1 MTTLSTQR
9 YRQRYRF
16 DMAVNVRMSEE
27 LAEQLRQVAADLGK
41 SQQEAI
47 REAIELY
54 VRDFK
59 LRHYPPEVRHL
70 VTPAKRPYRH
80 IPRSE
85 RFTPPPGSMDSTE
98 MIREMRGDR

>member
-1 MTTLSTQR
+1 MTTLSTIR
-9 YRQRYRF
+9 YRKRYRF

-27 LAEQLRQVAADLGK
+27 LAEQLRRVASELGK

-70 VTPAKRPYRH
+70 VTPAKRHYRH

>member
-1 MTTLSTQR
+1 MTTLSTMW
-9 YRQRYRF
+9 YRKRYRF

-27 LAEQLRQVAADLGK
+27 LAEQLRRVASELGK

-59 LRHYPPEVRHL
+59 LRHL
-70 VTPAKRPYRH
+70 VTPAKRHYRH

>member
-1 MTTLSTQR
+1 MTTLSTMR
-9 YRQRYRF
+9 YRKRYRH

-27 LAEQLRQVAADLGK
+27 LAEQLRRVASELGK

-70 VTPAKRPYRH
+70 VTPAKRPYQE
-80 IPRSE
+80 IPPER
-85 RFTPPPGSMDSTE
+85 RFTPPPGSMDSTD

>member
-1 MTTLSTQR
+1 MTTLSTLWYRKR
-9 YRQRYRF
+9 YRH

-27 LAEQLRQVAADLGK
+27 LAEQLRRVASELGK

>member
-1 MTTLSTQR
+1 MTTLSTIR
-9 YRQRYRF
+9 YRKRYRF

-27 LAEQLRQVAADLGK
+27 LAEQLRRVASELGK

>member
-1 MTTLSTQR
+1 MTTLSTSWYHKR
-9 YRQRYRF
+9 YRL

-27 LAEQLRQVAADLGK
+27 LAEQLRQVAAELGK

-70 VTPAKRPYRH
+70 VTPAKRPYQE
-80 IPRSE
+80 IPPER
-85 RFTPPPGSMDSTE
+85 RFTPPPGSMDSTA

>member
-1 MTTLSTQR
+1 MTTLSTMW
-9 YRQRYRF
+9 YRKRYRF

-27 LAEQLRQVAADLGK
+27 LAEQLRRVASELGK

>member
-1 MTTLSTQR
+1 MTTLSTNR
-9 YRQRYRF
+9 YRKRYRF
-16 DMAVNVRMSEE
+16 YMAVNVRMSEE

>member
-1 MTTLSTQR
+1 MTMLSTQW
-9 YRQRYRF
+9 YRRRYRF

-27 LAEQLRQVAADLGK
+27 LAEQLRRVASELGK

-70 VTPAKRPYRH
+70 VTPAKRPYRE
-80 IPRSE
+80 IPPER
-85 RFTPPPGSMDSTE
+85 RFTPPPGSMDSTD

>member
-1 MTTLSTQR
+1 MTTLSTIR
-9 YRQRYRF
+9 YRKRYRA

-27 LAEQLRQVAADLGK
+27 LAEQLRQVASELGK

-85 RFTPPPGSMDSTE
+85 RFIPPPGSMDSTE

>member
-1 MTTLSTQR
+1 MTTLSTLW
-9 YRQRYRF
+9 YRKRYRF

-27 LAEQLRQVAADLGK
+27 LAEQLRQVAAELGK

-80 IPRSE
+80 IPSSE
-85 RFTPPPGSMDSTE
+85 RYAPPDYEGSE
-98 MIREMRGDR
+98 ALIRELRGDR

>member
-1 MTTLSTQR
+1 MW
-9 YRQRYRF
+9 YRKRYRF

-27 LAEQLRQVAADLGK
+27 LAEQLRRVASELGK

>member
-1 MTTLSTQR
+1 MTTLSTLWYRKR
-9 YRQRYRF
+9 YRY

-27 LAEQLRQVAADLGK
+27 LAEQLRQVSVELGK
-41 SQQEAI
+41 SQQQAI

>member
-1 MTTLSTQR
+1 MTTLSTIR
-9 YRQRYRF
+9 YRKRYRF

-27 LAEQLRQVAADLGK
+27 LAEQLRRVASELGK

-85 RFTPPPGSMDSTE
+85 RFTPPPGNMDSTE

>member
-1 MTTLSTQR
+1 MTTLSTLWYRKR
-9 YRQRYRF
+9 YHF

-27 LAEQLRQVAADLGK
+27 LAEQLRRVASELGK

-80 IPRSE
+80 IPSSE
-85 RFTPPPGSMDSTE
+85 RYTPPDYEGSE
-98 MIREMRGDR
+98 ALIRELRGDR